1 MTVLRRIR
9 HHTKVWVITQST
21 EGTLFHPLSSH
32 FSALL
37 SYMLLQLLGH
47 VKVGYVI
54 MGVKLLVLTA
64 LI

>member
-1 MTVLRRIR
+1 MR
-9 HHTKVWVITQST
+9 HHTKVLVITVSA
-21 EGTLFHPLSSH
+21 GRTLFHPLSSH
-32 FSALL
+32 FNAVLPYVL
-37 SYMLLQLLGH
+37 AQLLGH